1 MGSNARIAFLLSGD
15 FTKLVLLAILIA
27 LPLSFFIARNWL
39 NGFAY
44 SIGLEWWFFL
54 GAALIAMVIPFVA
67 VGIQTI
73 KASRVSPVESL
84 KEE

>member
-1 MGSNARIAFLLSGD
+1 
-15 FTKLVLLAILIA
+15 VLLAILIA

-44 SIGLEWWFFL
+44 SISLEWWFFL
-54 GAALIAMVIPFVA
+54 GTALIAMVIPFVA

-73 KASRVSPVESL
+73 KASRVNPVESL